1 MTGSTG
7 IAERMGR
14 GLRFAVVGAGMAGI
28 LAAIKLKQRGEDFTV
43 FEKADRIGGTWREN
57 RYPGLTC
64 DVPAH
69 AYTYSFE
76 PYPDWTAFYA
86 TGPEIQT
93 YFEKTIDKYDVRS
106 SIRFNAEVTGL
117 DWDEASS
124 TWTLTLANGET
135 QVFDVVIAASGV
147 LHHPRLP
154 DIEGLDTFEGHAF
167 HTARWDDS
175 APIDGAKVG
184 LIGSGSTGIQIVT
197 AINKKVEK
205 LVHFQR
211 SPQWVMPVPYFTYT
225 DEDRA
230 AFRANTQLIDDIRF
244 SDEYMGNIR
253 RFTDAITD
261 IDGPQMKQIEDI
273 CRDHFETSIRDPELK
288 EKLRPNY
295 RAACKRLI
303 YSWCYYDEVQHPA
316 VFVETGKVARIEPK
330 GVRMADGTFH
340 ELDTLV
346 LATGFQADRFIR
358 PAGVTGRDGLTLDS
372 FWERRPTAH
381 YAVTLPGFPNF
392 FMLNGPTGPVGNFSL
407 IDIAERQWDYIDQLV
422 DVLRNGEASA
432 VVPTSEAHADYEERR
447 IAAAKTTIFGSG
459 CNSWYLDAEGVPASW
474 PWSYDAFVEAMSR
487 PKLEEYK
494 FTKQHEAA

>member
-1 MTGSTG
+1 MGEKNG
-7 IAERMGR
+7 GR
-14 GLRFAVVGAGMAGI
+14 GQQGLRHAVIGAGMAGV

-43 FEKADRIGGTWREN
+43 FEKAAKIGGTWREN

-76 PYPDWTAFYA
+76 PYAEWQAFYA
-86 TGPEIQT
+86 TGAEIQT
-93 YFEKTIDKYDVRS
+93 YFEQVVAKYGIGPH
-106 SIRFNAEVTGL
+106 IRFNAEVTAVE
-117 DWDEASS
+117 WDEASAQ
-124 TWTLTLANGET
+124 WTVTTVDGQSE
-135 QVFDVVIAASGV
+135 QFDTVIAASGV

-154 DIEGLDTFEGHAF
+154 EIEGLESFEGPAF

-175 APIDGAKVG
+175 APIEGARVG

-197 AINKKVEK
+197 AINKVVDK

-211 SPQWVMPVPYFTYT
+211 SPQWVMPVQNFAYS
-225 DEDRA
+225 EADRA
-230 AFRANTQLIDDIRF
+230 AFRADPALIDAIRF
-244 SDEYMGNIR
+244 SDEYLGNVR

-261 IDGPQMKQIEDI
+261 IDGEQMKQIEQVCSDY
-273 CRDHFETSIRDPELK
+273 FEQSIRDPELK

-316 VFVETGKVARIEPK
+316 VFVETGKIARIEPK

-358 PAGVTGRDGLTLDS
+358 PSRVTGENGLSLDS
-372 FWERRPTAH
+372 FWERRPTAY

-407 IDIAERQWDYIDQLV
+407 IDIAERQWDYIDQLI
-422 DVLRNGEASA
+422 DLLRSGEAQT
-432 VVPTSEAHADYEERR
+432 VMPTAQAHAGYEDRR
-447 IAAAKTTIFGSG
+447 IAAAKKTIFGSG
-459 CNSWYLDAEGVPASW
+459 CNSWYLDGEGVPASW
-474 PWSYDAFVEAMSR
+474 PWSYDAFAEAMSK
-487 PKLEEYK
+487 PVLEDYRIV
-494 FTKQHEAA
+494 AACDA

>member
-1 MTGSTG
+1 MTQNSGSPNSG
-7 IAERMGR
+7 S

-28 LAAIKLKQRGEDFTV
+28 LAAIKLKERGENFTV

-76 PYPDWTAFYA
+76 AYPEWQAYYA
-86 TGPEIQT
+86 TGAEIQD
-93 YFEKTIDKYDVRS
+93 YFEMVTDKYGVRPN
-106 SIRFNAEVTGL
+106 IRFNAEVTSL
-117 DWDEASS
+117 DWDEAAS
-124 TWTLTLANGET
+124 TWTLGLKNGERH
-135 QVFDVVIAASGV
+135 VFDVVIAASGV

-154 DIEGLDTFEGHAF
+154 EIEGLDTFEGPAF

-175 APIDGAKVG
+175 APIEGARVG

-197 AINKKVEK
+197 AINKKVDK

-211 SPQWVMPVPYFTYT
+211 SPQWVMPVPYFKYT
-225 DEDRA
+225 EEERA
-230 AFRANTQLIDDIRF
+230 QFRANPKLIDDIRF
-244 SDEYMGNIR
+244 SDEYLGNIY

-261 IDGPQMKQIEDI
+261 IDGPEMKQIEDI
-273 CRDHFETSIRDPELK
+273 CRDHFEASIKDPVLK

-316 VFVETGKVARIEPK
+316 VYVETSKIARIEPK
-330 GVRMADGTFH
+330 GVRMADGTLH
-340 ELDTLV
+340 ELDTLI

-358 PAGVTGRDGLTLDS
+358 PAGVTGQNGLTLDT

-381 YAVTLPGFPNF
+381 YAITLPGFPNF

-407 IDIAERQWDYIDQLV
+407 IDIAERQWEYVDQLV
-422 DVLRNGEASA
+422 DVLRRREASA
-432 VVPTSEAHADYEERR
+432 VTVKPEAHADYEERR
-447 IAAAKTTIFGSG
+447 IAAAKNTIFGSG

-474 PWSYDAFVEAMSR
+474 PWSYQAFADAMAKPVMT
-487 PKLEEYK
+487 EYA
-494 FTKQHEAA
+494 FTKQEVPA